1 MIVRF
6 RHFYQIPYE
15 HPHQSR
21 ASTRK
26 RVVEVLLFTVFLS
39 NRYLFYSLLQM
50 KTPLISDPYGLDV
63 NGVFLV
69 DSSFKRLLRDF

>member
-1 MIVRF
+1 MTPPEGRGF
-6 RHFYQIPYE
+6 ESHRLR
-15 HPHQSR
+15 QSR

-69 DSSFKRLLRDF
+69 ESSFKRLLRDF